1 MPDRN
6 PRGRDAGPVLRV
18 RDLHVLYGRS
28 HALQGV
34 ELALDRGI
42 LSVVGRNG
50 MGKTTLCKAIMGLV
64 KPVRGSIQF
73 ERIELTGLTPSEI
86 ANAGIGYVPQGRRLW
101 RSLTVDEH
109 LRLSWRGGRTAGWT
123 IDRVYATFPRL
134 AERRQHGAGEL
145 SGGEQQMLAI
155 ARALLGNPRLLI
167 MDEPTEGLAP
177 LIVAQI
183 EEMLLALAEEED
195 MAILVI
201 EQNIGVASAVSEHVA
216 VMVNGRIDRVMDA
229 MQLAADR
236 DLQQRLLGVGRH
248 AHDETPDPA
257 PRSEAVADGGRVARS
272 RVASFRSR
280 RSGRPGEG
288 PAQPGPAGGRVYM
301 SNPTRPTK
309 WSQPDDHA
317 DRLAVSAPDRE
328 PDVDDQLQRFAT
340 PAGRLGTGD
349 VLVVGTFDTKGREL
363 RFIRDCIVRQGLR
376 VRCVDLSTS
385 GKPSGADVP
394 PGQVA
399 AYHRRGPS
407 AVFCDDRGIAVREMA
422 VAFENW
428 IVRQHGIA
436 GVISAGGSGG
446 TALATP
452 AMRRLPIGIP
462 KIMISTVAAG
472 NVRSYVGASDLMMMS
487 SVTDVQG
494 LNTISRKVLANGAN
508 ALAGMVANAGATEA
522 VTGRRPRNAHGPA
535 TRQPVGD
542 REHAPQTTPSEL
554 PAVGL
559 TMFGVTTRCVQQ
571 VVVGLEGRFDCL
583 VFHATGIGG
592 EAMEK
597 LVDSGM
603 LTGVLDITT
612 TEVCDLLVG
621 GVLPATED
629 RFGAVIRTRVP
640 YVGSCGALDM
650 VNFGPLDTVPAQFRS
665 RKLYQ
670 HNPQVTLMRT
680 TPEESERIGLWIG
693 ERLNRMEG
701 PVRFLIPEGGVSAI
715 DAPGQPFHDSSADE
729 ALFGALERTVRPTYR
744 RQLIR
749 LPHNINDKPFAD
761 AIVSAFGSL
770 LGRRLTRR
778 GGTR

>member
-1 MPDRN
+1 MPDPER
-6 PRGRDAGPVLRV
+6 RGRDAKPTLRV
-18 RDLHVLYGRS
+18 RDLHVLYGQS

-64 KPVRGSIQF
+64 KPARGSIQF
-73 ERIELTGLTPSEI
+73 ERIELIGLTPSEI
-86 ANAGIGYVPQGRRLW
+86 ALAGIGYVPQGRRLW
-101 RSLTVDEH
+101 RSLSVDEH
-109 LRLSWRGGRTAGWT
+109 LRLSWRGGRSASWT

-134 AERRQHGAGEL
+134 AERRHHGGAQL

-155 ARALLGNPRLLI
+155 GRALLGNPRLLV

-177 LIVAQI
+177 VIVSQI
-183 EEMLLALAEEED
+183 EEMLLTLAEEED
-195 MAILVI
+195 MGILVI

-216 VMVNGRIDRVMDA
+216 VMVNGRINRVMDA

-248 AHDETPDPA
+248 AHDDTPEPA
-257 PRSEAVADGGRVARS
+257 SRPEADGGEPTRS

-280 RSGRPGEG
+280 CSARPGD
-288 PAQPGPAGGRVYM
+288 AAAAGTVVYM

-309 WSQPDDHA
+309 WSQPFDHA
-317 DRLAVSAPDRE
+317 DVLAAGASERE
-328 PDVDDQLQRFAT
+328 SGADDPLRRAGS
-340 PAGRLGTGD
+340 AGRLGPGEI
-349 VLVVGTFDTKGREL
+349 LVVGTFDTKAREL
-363 RFIRDCIVRQGLR
+363 RFIRDCIVRHGLR
-376 VRCVDLSTS
+376 VRCVDLSTR

-394 PGQVA
+394 PSQVA

-407 AVFCDDRGIAVREMA
+407 AVFSGDRGAAVREMA
-422 VAFENW
+422 VAFESW

-452 AMRRLPIGIP
+452 AMRRLPIGVP

-472 NVRSYVGASDLMMMS
+472 DVRGYVGASDIMMMS

-494 LNTISRKVLANGAN
+494 LNNISRKVLANGAN
-508 ALAGMVANAGATEA
+508 ALAGMVSHAGIAEA
-522 VTGRRPRNAHGPA
+522 VAGRRPREA
-535 TRQPVGD
+535 
-542 REHAPQTTPSEL
+542 PSEL
-554 PAVGL
+554 PSVGL
-559 TMFGVTTRCVQQ
+559 TMFGVTTPCVQQ
-571 VVVGLEGRFDCL
+571 VVAALEGRFECL

-592 EAMEK
+592 QAMEK
-597 LVDSGM
+597 LVDQGLLS
-603 LTGVLDITT
+603 GVLDITT

-621 GVLPATED
+621 GVLAATED

-650 VNFGPLDTVPAQFRS
+650 VNFGAIDTVPAQFRA
-665 RKLYQ
+665 RRLYQ

-680 TPEESERIGLWIG
+680 TPEENERIGRWIG
-693 ERLNRMEG
+693 ERLNLMDG
-701 PVRFLIPEGGVSAI
+701 PVRFFIPEGGVSAI
-715 DAPGQPFHDSSADE
+715 DAPGQPFHDPLADQ
-729 ALFGALERTVRPTYR
+729 ALFAALEQTVRPTFK
-744 RQLIR
+744 RQLVR

-761 AIVSAFGSL
+761 AIAAAFGSL
-770 LGRRLTRR
+770 GGRRLSRRR
-778 GGTR
+778 GAR